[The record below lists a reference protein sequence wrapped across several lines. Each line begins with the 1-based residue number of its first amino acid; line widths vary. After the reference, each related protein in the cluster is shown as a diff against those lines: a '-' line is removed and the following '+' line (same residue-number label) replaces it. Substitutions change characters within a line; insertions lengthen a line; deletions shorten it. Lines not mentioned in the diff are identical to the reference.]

1 MNFYAI
7 NDAMRTGFKDEKF
20 LFYFTWYYL
29 FVILIEAGVLTLSG
43 YKKFGWA
50 FLFSFIANTFSSAFL
65 IFYTYSAYFKPF
77 NLAYAFL
84 LWFIAAVLIEF
95 GVLLVFMNKTKFI
108 NVVVGVLMA
117 NLISSIISVIIA
129 IAKIFYL
136 S

>member
-1 MNFYAI
+1 
-7 NDAMRTGFKDEKF
+7 
-20 LFYFTWYYL
+20 
-29 FVILIEAGVLTLSG
+29 
-43 YKKFGWA
+43 
-50 FLFSFIANTFSSAFL
+50 
-65 IFYTYSAYFKPF
+65 
-77 NLAYAFL
+77 LAYAFL